1 MRVWGDMIIM
11 SITDTVNIG
20 MTYEQQ
26 LKVISERLSHNQLL
40 YNPKRATV
48 SRLLHTGE
56 PTHELCR
63 GSETA
68 HKLQENEWE
77 RDIKYEAG

>member
-26 LKVISERLSHNQLL
+26 LKVISERHSHNQLI
-40 YNPKRATV
+40 YNTKRATV

-68 HKLQENEWE
+68 HTSYRKMNERE
-77 RDIKYEAG
+77 I